1 MENDIT
7 QEQISQHYSA
17 MLDSV
22 GVIDAALADPEKYAD
37 DETLISRNVGHL
49 STMITRDFW
58 TTEDMDPII
67 TALARASQ

>member
-22 GVIDAALADPEKYAD
+22 GVITAALADPEKYAD
-37 DETLISRNVGHL
+37 DETLISRNVEHL
-49 STMITRDFW
+49 TQMLAKDFW
-58 TTEDMDPII
+58 TGEDMAPVIDAIS
-67 TALARASQ
+67 RVSQ